1 MYWVYI
7 GLKHPQISNLEVE
20 DFEDA
25 PETAENANDIGENF
39 DPGNL
44 LKNIE
49 IPDNKSEVA
58 QAPVNP
64 EQQRIEVPQIAP

>member
-1 MYWVYI
+1 M
-7 GLKHPQISNLEVE
+7 QISNLEVE

-25 PETAENANDIGENF
+25 PETAENAIDIGENF
-39 DPGNL
+39 NPGNL

-64 EQQRIEVPQIAP
+64 EQQKIEVPQIAP